1 MTKLETIAPC
11 MKSTA
16 LTAFTY
22 RNKLKRAKARLF
34 KQEAGMMSDVEKY
47 IERRKNSNPEF
58 AEDFESGYSSFNIG
72 LLLAQARVEAGMT
85 QEELAR
91 QLNLNKSTIVR
102 IENHAE
108 DVGIFTLERYAKA
121 LGKKLFVE
129 IR

>member
-1 MTKLETIAPC
+1 
-11 MKSTA
+11 
-16 LTAFTY
+16 
-22 RNKLKRAKARLF
+22 
-34 KQEAGMMSDVEKY
+34 MMSDIEAY
-47 IERRKNSNPEF
+47 IERRKKTDPEF
-58 AEDFESGYSSFNIG
+58 AEEFESGYSSFKIG
-72 LLLAQARVEAGMT
+72 VLLAQARVEVGMT

-91 QLNLNKSTIVR
+91 RLNLNKSTIAR

>member
-1 MTKLETIAPC
+1 
-11 MKSTA
+11 
-16 LTAFTY
+16 
-22 RNKLKRAKARLF
+22 
-34 KQEAGMMSDVEKY
+34 MSDVEKY
-47 IERRKNSNPEF
+47 IERRKNSDPEF
-58 AEDFESGYSSFNIG
+58 AEDFESGYSSFKIG

-102 IENHAE
+102 IENQAE